1 MCPRQ
6 RDFPV
11 PDVLHARLPVV
22 PWMADH
28 TLRLPGTVPIDP
40 ADWLQRDEVFAL
52 QMAERDR
59 LIAECPAEVLA
70 MPEAARPA
78 AEELLALI
86 LGHLDGVRGYA
97 REDGAVRRP
106 DGVLVPL
113 DGPPLAVAG
122 RVVQEDLVILE
133 RADGEAEHRLTA
145 AVLCFPSN
153 WTLAQKLGMPLA
165 RIHLPVE
172 AYDETVAK
180 RVQRLF
186 DAIRPEAPLMRANLI
201 PYAHA
206 DLHSPRPEFSRH
218 SPGPGDVRFVRV
230 ERQTLLRLPATRA
243 VVFSIHVYQVP
254 LTSLGVEEL
263 TRLEAVRPGWFAAAP
278 A

>member
-1 MCPRQ
+1 
-6 RDFPV
+6 V
-11 PDVLHARLPVV
+11 PDILNDRLAVV

-59 LIAECPAEVLA
+59 LIAERPAEVLA
-70 MPEAARPA
+70 MPEPARPA
-78 AEELLALI
+78 AEELLALV
-86 LGHLDGVRGYA
+86 LAHLDGVPGYT
-97 REDGAVRRP
+97 REGDAIRRP

-113 DGPPLAVAG
+113 AAPPLAVAG
-122 RVVQEDLVILE
+122 RLVQEDLVILE
-133 RADGEAEHRLTA
+133 KAEGEAEHRLTA

-153 WTLAQKLGMPLA
+153 WTLAQKLGMPLV

-206 DLHSPRPEFSRH
+206 ELHSPRPEFSRH
-218 SPGPGDVRFVRV
+218 TPGPGEVRFVRV

-243 VVFSIHVYQVP
+243 VVFSIHAYQAP
-254 LTSLGVEEL
+254 LAALPAAERA
-263 TRLEAVRPGWFAAAP
+263 RLEAVRPHWFAPAP

>member
-1 MCPRQ
+1 M
-6 RDFPV
+6 
-11 PDVLHARLPVV
+11 PDILHARLPVV

-40 ADWLQRDEVFAL
+40 ADWLQQDEVFAL

-59 LIAECPAEVLA
+59 LIAERPEEVLA

-86 LGHLDGVRGYA
+86 LARLTDAPGYA
-97 REDGAVRRP
+97 REGEAVRRP
-106 DGVLVPL
+106 DGVVVPL
-113 DGPPLAVAG
+113 GGPPLAVAG
-122 RVVQEDLVILE
+122 RLVQEDLVILE

-153 WTLAQKLGMPLA
+153 WTLAQKLGMPLV
-165 RIHLPVE
+165 RIHLPVD
-172 AYDETVAK
+172 AYDETVAR

-186 DAIRPEAPLMRANLI
+186 DAIHPGAPLMRANLI
-201 PYAHA
+201 PYAQA
-206 DLHSPRPEFSRH
+206 SLHSPRPEFSRH
-218 SPGPGDVRFVRV
+218 SPGPGEVRFVRV
-230 ERQTLLRLPATRA
+230 ERQTLLRLPETRA

-254 LTSLGVEEL
+254 LAAIAGEERE
-263 TRLEAVRPGWFAAAP
+263 RLEAVRPQWFATAP